1 MTHEKLT
8 DCEQLVMKVVWDAED
23 ELSLME
29 IMDRVNDKYHK
40 DWKPQTVSTFLARLV
55 RKGYLKHYRQGRVF
69 FYQILIP
76 LEEYKGQL
84 TNDYVSFWNHGN
96 ADEFLNA
103 LMKERDLRKDEVD
116 RIRKY
121 VEEQDIKII

>member
-1 MTHEKLT
+1 MKFEKLT
-8 DCEQLVMKVVWDAED
+8 ECEQLVMKVVWDAEE

-29 IMDRVNDKYHK
+29 IMERVNTKYEK

-55 RKGYLKHYRQGRVF
+55 RKGYLQHYRQSRQF
-69 FYQILIP
+69 FYQILIQ

-84 TNDYVSFWNHGN
+84 TNDYIEFWNHGN
-96 ADEFLNA
+96 ADEFLSA